1 MTSNFINIFRNIKA
15 SYNLLDL
22 AQKPKGKSLPR
33 TRASF
38 NEEYNIL
45 NNYKNKTISKDKAI
59 EELIELKSI
68 DKKQAQEILN
78 NISNHNITPMKLK
91 KFQWNMRIEQ
101 SKNLELT

>member
-45 NNYKNKTISKDKAI
+45 NDYKNKIISRKKAI
-59 EELIELKSI
+59 EKLIVLKNI
-68 DKKQAQEILN
+68 DKKQAQKILY
-78 NISNHNITPMKLK
+78 NISNNNITPMKLK
-91 KFQWNMRIEQ
+91 V
-101 SKNLELT
+101 